1 MPSYYCDVL
10 EDDVISEG
18 KCIQEKLYRG
28 DGISSKDLDRFR
40 GRGSYSR
47 EEKLLQEQ
55 KLTQAG
61 VHHMGVSCPSPSQK

>member
-40 GRGSYSR
+40 GRGSHSR
-47 EEKLLQEQ
+47 EEKLL
-55 KLTQAG
+55 
-61 VHHMGVSCPSPSQK
+61 